1 MAAVAALASSRKRNA
16 VMSNP
21 IHLPPVLRLAL
32 IVVFAIWALGT
43 GINSA
48 TGITGLDE
56 YWHSMRTAIQS
67 FELGAWWPPV
77 LDGEL
82 RVEKPPLLY
91 WLMMLSFSAFGI
103 EFWTARLPS
112 LLLGLGFAFL
122 VATLYSDLFR
132 RSRLLPFLIALSLLT
147 IAVESR
153 RAMLDLPVASC
164 TVAALTALFRQQRSP
179 SSYWWVAAAL
189 ATAAGFYFKGP
200 VALWF
205 IVTAVMA
212 FRVVTRQ
219 SVKPALVWS
228 TSILAL
234 VLISLWPL
242 LLSLSSPD
250 WLDRLADDSADR
262 EFGWPSL
269 KNLQALIGGLAVA
282 SLPWLVVLLR
292 AGTRTTIEAK
302 DRETTRALWLWI
314 ALALIPF
321 LFFRTFE
328 RYLLPLAIP
337 IVLLTSHVLDSHAP
351 SRRFHLM
358 SSVFITALPVVSLSV
373 FVCWLAPTTFVVVAT
388 IVSVAMLSVASIC
401 AWRRENIATVVLL
414 ISATTVT
421 LGYLYPR
428 LGVNSLP
435 AEVISDFATGT
446 GAHYASPYP
455 GTLSMVLG
463 RSVPIIE
470 RDDRR
475 ALQDHARKHGL
486 LVLRRDDW
494 RALQTT
500 AQSANCLVKIER
512 RFAMWYSRGA
522 FLSLGKPGLSK
533 ETSWDAIKNRDLNI
547 LQPEFVTARV
557 SMRPIP

>member
-1 MAAVAALASSRKRNA
+1 MTSNALQRHGLA
-16 VMSNP
+16 
-21 IHLPPVLRLAL
+21 RLAL
-32 IVVFAIWALGT
+32 VVAFAIWALGT
-43 GINSA
+43 GIESA

-77 LDGEL
+77 LDAEL
-82 RVEKPPLLY
+82 RIEKPPLLY
-91 WLMMLSFSAFGI
+91 WLMMLSFSTFGV

-112 LLLGLGFAFL
+112 LLLGLGFAAL
-122 VATLYSDLFR
+122 VATLYSDLFKR
-132 RSRLLPFLIALSLLT
+132 DRLLPFLIALSLLT

-153 RAMLDLPVASC
+153 RAMLDLPVAVC
-164 TVAALTALFRQQRSP
+164 TVAALTALLRQQRSP
-179 SSYWWVAAAL
+179 SSSWWLAAAL
-189 ATAAGFYFKGP
+189 ATTAGFYFKGP
-200 VALWF
+200 IALWF
-205 IVTAVMA
+205 VVTAVVA

-219 SVKPALVWS
+219 SVKPAVIWS
-228 TSILAL
+228 TSLLTL

-269 KNLQALIGGLAVA
+269 KNLQAVIAGFAVA
-282 SLPWLVVLLR
+282 SLPWLFVLLR
-292 AGTRTTIEAK
+292 AGTRSTLEAE
-302 DRETTRALWLWI
+302 DREITRALWLWI

-321 LFFRTFE
+321 LFVRTFE

-337 IVLLTSHVLDSHAP
+337 IVLMTAHVLNNHAQ
-351 SRRFHLM
+351 SRRLHLI
-358 SSVFITALPVVSLSV
+358 SSVVMTALPVVSLSV
-373 FVCWLAPTTFVVVAT
+373 FVCWLAPSTFVVVAT
-388 IVSVAMLSVASIC
+388 IVSVTMLSVAGVC
-401 AWRRENIATVVLL
+401 AWRRASIATVVFL

-435 AEVISDFATGT
+435 AEVVSDFAAGK

-470 RDDRR
+470 RDDLS
-475 ALQDHARKHGL
+475 ALQDHARIQGL
-486 LVLRRDDW
+486 LVLRLDDW
-494 RALQTT
+494 RALQTA
-500 AQSANCLVKIER
+500 AQSANCLVTIER

-522 FLSLGKPGLSK
+522 FLSLGKPGLSR
-533 ETSWDAIKNRDLNI
+533 ETRWEAIKNRDLNM
-547 LQPEFVTARV
+547 LQPEFVTARI